1 MNKDYSLPIDQWK
14 NIFKDFNQVEKV
26 GVDFSSDRLDIYIR
40 GRDNIFTATL
50 EELDDSLYKFNC
62 NPHEVVTYFL
72 RKHGILIYYQNT
84 LVGYFDIQAYSGFIR
99 NTSIDEVAEKVKD
112 LFSRTKSVSNT
123 NIHSVKFDHWIL
135 SDSIIL
141 VVDTNRHPIFSGSL
155 GGFLWTCSS
164 IMKYGMEQRLPLR
177 GAIGGGNF
185 YKDGE
190 IMVSSALVDA
200 VLYEKSQNWFGA
212 VLTPSA
218 IQIIEKAKKSESE
231 TEGKNLIDLYS
242 DKFNSFVRY
251 GVIPWKNSIQGKN
264 NIQDIEM
271 PKETFYI
278 KPFDIPDKK
287 WASNHLPDYFDK
299 QNNKEKIER
308 SNCLYVED

>member
-26 GVDFSSDRLDIYIR
+26 EVNSSSGRLDIYIR
-40 GRDNIFTATL
+40 GIDNIFPATL
-50 EELDDSLYKFNC
+50 EELDYSLSKFNC
-62 NPHEVVTYFL
+62 NPREVVTYFL

-84 LVGYFDIQAYSGFIR
+84 LVGFFDIQAYSTFII
-99 NTSIDEVAEKVKD
+99 NTGIDEAVKKVKD
-112 LFSRTKSVSNT
+112 FFLYTKRVSNT
-123 NIHSVKFDHWIL
+123 DILAVKFDHWIL

-155 GGFLWTCSS
+155 EGFLWTCSS
-164 IMKYGMEQRLPLR
+164 IMAYGMKQRLPLR

-200 VLYEKSQNWFGA
+200 NSYEKSQNWLGA

-231 TEGKNLIDLYS
+231 TEGKILIDLYS

-251 GVIPWKNSIQGKN
+251 GVIPWKNGIQN
-264 NIQDIEM
+264 IEM
-271 PKETFYI
+271 PRETFYI
-278 KPFDIPDKK
+278 KPDTSYKD
-287 WASNHLPDYFDK
+287 WEDYLPDYFKDR
-299 QNNKEKIER
+299 QRIEN
-308 SNCLYVED
+308 SNCLYGED

>member
-14 NIFKDFNQVEKV
+14 DIFKDFNQVEKV
-26 GVDFSSDRLDIYIR
+26 EVDFSSDRLDIYIR

-84 LVGYFDIQAYSGFIR
+84 LVGFFDIQAYSDFIG
-99 NTSIDEVAEKVKD
+99 NTSIEEAVEKIKD
-112 LFSRTKSVSNT
+112 LFSRTKNVSNT
-123 NIHSVKFDHWIL
+123 NIRAVKFDHWIL

-141 VVDTNRHPIFSGSL
+141 VVDTNRSPIFSDSL
-155 GGFLWTCSS
+155 EGFLWTCSS
-164 IMKYGMEQRLPLR
+164 IMKCGMKQRLPLR

-200 VLYEKSQNWFGA
+200 NLYEKSQNWLGA

-218 IQIIEKAKKSESE
+218 IQIIEKAKLESE
-231 TEGKNLIDLYS
+231 IKGKNLIDLYS
-242 DKFNSFVRY
+242 DKFKSFVRY
-251 GVIPWKNSIQGKN
+251 GVIPWRNSNQ
-264 NIQDIEM
+264 NIKK
-271 PKETFYI
+271 PRETFYI
-278 KPFDIPDKK
+278 KPLDISDKN
-287 WASNHLPDYFDK
+287 WALKYLPDYFND
-299 QNNKEKIER
+299 QEKREN
-308 SNCLYVED
+308 SNCLYGED

>member
-26 GVDFSSDRLDIYIR
+26 EGGFSSDRLDIYIR
-40 GRDNIFTATL
+40 GRGNIFTATI
-50 EELDDSLYKFNC
+50 EELDDLLYKFNC
-62 NPHEVVTYFL
+62 NPHEVVTSFL

-84 LVGYFDIQAYSGFIR
+84 LVGYFDIQAYSDFIR
-99 NTSIDEVAEKVKD
+99 NTSIDEAVEKVKD
-112 LFSRTKSVSNT
+112 LFSRTKSISNT
-123 NIHSVKFDHWIL
+123 DAFAVKFDHWIL

-155 GGFLWTCSS
+155 EYFLGTCSI
-164 IMKYGMEQRLPLR
+164 IMKCGMEQRLPLR

-200 VLYEKSQNWFGA
+200 ALYEKSQKWLGA

-218 IQIIEKAKKSESE
+218 IEIIEKAKSESE
-231 TEGKNLIDLYS
+231 IKGKNLIDLYS
-242 DKFNSFVRY
+242 DKFNSFVRH
-251 GVIPWKNSIQGKN
+251 GVIPWSDSNQ
-264 NIQDIEM
+264 NIKK
-271 PKETFYI
+271 PSETFYI
-278 KPFDIPDKK
+278 KPFDISDKN
-287 WASNHLPDYFDK
+287 WASNYLPDCFDK
-299 QNNKEKIER
+299 QEHREKIEN
-308 SNCLYVED
+308 SNCLYGEG